1 MSYRNPKI
9 IVDRSA
15 EIYAGLA
22 NTGTSF
28 FNSYMKASN
37 AVKDAT
43 AKRNAGMLKAINK
56 STEKYESRIEK
67 GVNAAEID
75 DPTLIEQVQA
85 IADKK
90 LNGAGGDIGII
101 RKDAMLNMGLVN
113 DPDLRKQYRK
123 DIREYKAWQSG
134 SIQNA
139 GGYEAQVEDY
149 DAQVNSSTLGTTKQI
164 AGQGTERFINL
175 TALQTFKQRDV
186 EGVDVSR
193 TLTANGDIIISGKMD
208 MDSAAFK
215 QYLDDEL
222 IEVDKN
228 TGEIKG
234 LNIDVKNGTASFEWR
249 SNAKNPVKNLLID
262 LLPTFD
268 QSKASIAAGIETD
281 KGDVDKNLYTGERDT
296 KTEDAGEGRVYDETK
311 IYINPD
317 IVKDNDV
324 FNKEAKAFAEGVRT
338 SSRDQQIDILNRI
351 GVPIENQE
359 KYLNDPAS
367 QANIITE
374 ALINDNIKRIT
385 GSPDVTEEEVID
397 PETKEKTIK
406 YYITEYSKDRAKPK
420 PGATEIKDAKDLKDA
435 KTRLDIVD
443 TLLEVED
450 ALPVLPAVFPTDWFN
465 SDEGEEA
472 KQSIIDIVERSGGN
486 IVGDVIDDGS
496 RGFKIK
502 VDYDGR
508 KRTLSTNDF
517 KNKNILKSRLK
528 DAIGAG
534 IENIYDDIN
543 ID

>member
-22 NTGTSF
+22 STGTSF

-43 AKRNAGMLKAINK
+43 AKRNAGLLKAINK

-67 GVNAAEID
+67 GINAAEID
-75 DPTLIEQVQA
+75 DATLIEQLQA

-90 LNGAGGDIGII
+90 LNGADGDIGII

-175 TALQTFKQRDV
+175 TALQTLRQREID
-186 EGVDVSR
+186 GVDVSR
-193 TLTANGDIIISGKMD
+193 TLTDDGDIIISGKMD

-234 LNIDVKNGTASFEWR
+234 LNIDVKNGIASFEWR

-281 KGDVDKNLYTGERDT
+281 KGDIDKNLYTGERDT
-296 KTEDAGEGRVYDETK
+296 NTEDAGEGRVYDETK

-317 IVKDNDV
+317 IVKTNDV
-324 FNKEAKAFAEGVRT
+324 FIKEAKAFAEGVRT
-338 SSRDQQIDILNRI
+338 SSKDQQIDILDRI

-374 ALINDNIKRIT
+374 ALINNNIQRLT
-385 GSPDVTEEEVID
+385 GSPDVKEEEVID
-397 PETKEKTIK
+397 PKTKEKTIK
-406 YYITEYSKDRAKPK
+406 YYITEYSRDRAKPK
-420 PGATEIKDAKDLKDA
+420 PEVVDTEEEKTQPFAILTEQAWQDGGKEKITKSFFDGSKEDISLTVTDFIKQIGAPNKIEGFDRDGDIGIKIGVTGRRAGETLEIKATESPSKILGKIQYALTGDEKY
-435 KTRLDIVD
+435 
-443 TLLEVED
+443 LL
-450 ALPVLPAVFPTDWFN
+450 P
-465 SDEGEEA
+465 
-472 KQSIIDIVERSGGN
+472 
-486 IVGDVIDDGS
+486 
-496 RGFKIK
+496 
-502 VDYDGR
+502 
-508 KRTLSTNDF
+508 
-517 KNKNILKSRLK
+517 
-528 DAIGAG
+528 
-534 IENIYDDIN
+534 
-543 ID
+543 

>member
-1 MSYRNPKI
+1 MSYRNPQI

-22 NTGTSF
+22 NAGTNF

-56 STEKYESRIEK
+56 STEKYENRIEK
-67 GVNAAEID
+67 GIDANKID

-85 IADKK
+85 AAEKM
-90 LNGAGGDIGII
+90 LNGSDGKIGVI

-113 DPDLRKQYRK
+113 DPALSKQYRK
-123 DIREYKAWQSG
+123 DIREYKAWQSRA
-134 SIQNA
+134 IQNA

-175 TALQTFKQRDV
+175 TALQTLRQREI

-193 TLTANGDIIISGKMD
+193 TVTKDGDIIISGKMD

-262 LLPTFD
+262 LIPTFD
-268 QSKASIAAGIETD
+268 QSKASIAAGIENKDGKVTESLYVGGE
-281 KGDVDKNLYTGERDT
+281 KGR
-296 KTEDAGEGRVYDETK
+296 KTQTISAGKGRVYDETK
-311 IYINPD
+311 IYINTD
-317 IVKDNDV
+317 VVKDNDV
-324 FNKEAKAFAEGVRT
+324 FNKQATAFAEGVRT
-338 SSRDQQIDILNRI
+338 SSKDQQIDILNRI
-351 GVPIENQE
+351 GVPLEDQE

-367 QANIITE
+367 QADIITE
-374 ALINDNIKRIT
+374 ALINDNIKRLT
-385 GSPDVTEEEVID
+385 GSPDVKKD
-397 PETKEKTIK
+397 GDKF
-406 YYITEYSKDRAKPK
+406 YITEYSKDRAKPK

-450 ALPVLPAVFPTDWFN
+450 AIPVLPDVFPTSWFN
-465 SDEGEEA
+465 SNEGEVA

-486 IVGDVIDDGS
+486 IIGDVIDDGS

-517 KNKNILKSRLK
+517 RNKNILKSRLK

-534 IENIYDDIN
+534 VENIYDDIN

>member
-1 MSYRNPKI
+1 MSYRNPQI

-22 NTGTSF
+22 NAGTNF
-28 FNSYMKASN
+28 FNSYMQASN

-56 STEKYESRIEK
+56 STEKYENRIEK
-67 GVNAAEID
+67 GIDANKID
-75 DPTLIEQVQA
+75 DATLIEQLQA
-85 IADKK
+85 RAEKM
-90 LNGAGGDIGII
+90 LNGSDGDIGII

-113 DPDLRKQYRK
+113 DPALSKQYRK
-123 DIREYKAWQSG
+123 DIREYKAWQSRA
-134 SIQNA
+134 IQNA

-175 TALQTFKQRDV
+175 TALQTLRQREI

-193 TLTANGDIIISGKMD
+193 TLTDDGDIIISGKID
-208 MDSAAFK
+208 MNSDS
-215 QYLDDEL
+215 YLEYIKDGL
-222 IEVDKN
+222 IDPNDGTLNFNE
-228 TGEIKG
+228 KG
-234 LNIDVKNGTASFEWR
+234 IASFEWR

-262 LLPTFD
+262 LIPTFD
-268 QSKASIAAGIETD
+268 QSKASIAAGIENKDGKVTESLYVGGE
-281 KGDVDKNLYTGERDT
+281 KGR
-296 KTEDAGEGRVYDETK
+296 KTQTISAGKDRVYDETK
-311 IYINPD
+311 IYINTD
-317 IVKDNDV
+317 VVKDNDV
-324 FNKEAKAFAEGVRT
+324 FNKQATAFAEGVRT
-338 SSRDQQIDILNRI
+338 SSKDQQIDILDRLGI
-351 GVPIENQE
+351 PIENQK

-367 QANIITE
+367 QADIITE
-374 ALINDNIKRIT
+374 ALINNNIQRLT
-385 GSPDVTEEEVID
+385 GSPDVKKD
-397 PETKEKTIK
+397 DNGF
-406 YYITEYSKDRAKPK
+406 YITEYSKDRAKPK

-435 KTRLDIVD
+435 ETRLDIID

-450 ALPVLPAVFPTDWFN
+450 AIPVLPDVFPTSWFN
-465 SDEGEEA
+465 SNEGEVA

-486 IVGDVIDDGS
+486 IIGDVIDDGS

-517 KNKNILKSRLK
+517 RNKNILKSRLK

-534 IENIYDDIN
+534 VENIYDDIN

>member
-43 AKRNAGMLKAINK
+43 AKRNAGLLKAINK
-56 STEKYESRIEK
+56 STEKYENRIEK
-67 GVNAAEID
+67 GINAAKID
-75 DPTLIEQVQA
+75 DATLIEQLQA

-90 LNGAGGDIGII
+90 LNGSDGDIGII
-101 RKDAMLNMGLVN
+101 KKNAMLNMGLIN
-113 DPDLRKQYRK
+113 DPALRKQYRK
-123 DIREYKAWQSG
+123 DIREYKAWEG
-134 SIQNA
+134 RSIQNA

-149 DAQVNSSTLGTTKQI
+149 DTQVNSSTLGTTKQI

-175 TALQTFKQRDV
+175 TAIQTLRQREV

-193 TLTANGDIIISGKMD
+193 TLTDDGDIIISGKID
-208 MDSAAFK
+208 MNSDSYL
-215 QYLDDEL
+215 QYIKDGL
-222 IEVDKN
+222 IDPNDGTLKFNE
-228 TGEIKG
+228 KG
-234 LNIDVKNGTASFEWR
+234 IASFEWR

-281 KGDVDKNLYTGERDT
+281 RGDVDKNLYTGKRNTTT
-296 KTEDAGEGRVYDETK
+296 KNAGEGRVYDETK

-338 SSRDQQIDILNRI
+338 SSKDQQIDILNRI

-385 GSPDVTEEEVID
+385 GSPDV
-397 PETKEKTIK
+397 KEDSNGF
-406 YYITEYSKDRAKPK
+406 YITEYSRDRAKPSVDSK
-420 PGATEIKDAKDLKDA
+420 SVDEEKTTTELKLEAFEEKITNQGGMQEFYKAFVKGPGSNAA
-435 KTRLDIVD
+435 D
-443 TLLEVED
+443 TLNKLLQDLAIPNEVIQFQD
-450 ALPVLPAVFPTDWFN
+450 Q
-465 SDEGEEA
+465 EGNVEQDIIKIDVAGKEGKIEIDVTNPEMAIA
-472 KQSIIDIVERSGGN
+472 KLKYAISG
-486 IVGDVIDDGS
+486 
-496 RGFKIK
+496 
-502 VDYDGR
+502 DYGYVR
-508 KRTLSTNDF
+508 ELQKQN
-517 KNKNILKSRLK
+517 
-528 DAIGAG
+528 
-534 IENIYDDIN
+534 
-543 ID
+543 